1 MMRGHRTRE
10 KLLPSS
16 QGSRPIFMIGAE
28 RSGTTLVMALLGAHP
43 NIAVPEV
50 AWYYPRFRPYIHT
63 YGDLSQESNF
73 RTLVDEMIF
82 GLKTPLW
89 DLPVNPATIVS
100 ELVDSADERSFR
112 GAYSAILRRYAD
124 HHGKPRW
131 GEKTPHNLFFIGEIL
146 EDYPDAQFIFITRDG
161 RDASADYLESAFGP
175 TNIFVAG
182 EFWAFI
188 QQYVQPWRERLS
200 ASQWFDLSYEDLVRQ
215 PETVLRRV
223 TEFLGEP
230 YDPRM
235 LEFHTGLIAQR
246 RGATRDHAPLGK
258 PISDRYVGIYKN
270 LLSARDQG
278 IFAAVAGDELKA
290 SGYAVDVAPIVIS
303 EAEADRQR
311 EVDSRTRAA
320 LLEAPD
326 GHIVYESYND
336 WLVDRREERRRQG
349 VWTEPATP
357 PFPIGHRFEENITGY
372 RAWRKWK
379 QHFAIKRQYIATGV
393 VL

>member
-1 MMRGHRTRE
+1 
-10 KLLPSS
+10 LSS
-16 QGSRPIFMIGAE
+16 PNKRPIFMIGAE

-50 AWYYPRFRPYIHT
+50 AWYYPRFRAYIHT
-63 YGDLSQESNF
+63 YGDLGQEAKF

-82 GLKTPLW
+82 GLKTPFW

-100 ELVDSADERSFR
+100 ELADAASERSFC
-112 GAYSAILRRYAD
+112 GAYSAILQRYAE
-124 HHGKPRW
+124 HHRKPRW
-131 GEKTPHNLFFIGEIL
+131 GEKTPHNLFFIREIL
-146 EDYPDAQFIFITRDG
+146 EDYPNAQFIFITRDG

-175 TNIFVAG
+175 TNIFVAA

-188 QQYVQPWRERLS
+188 QQYVRAWREKLS
-200 ASQWFDLSYEDLVRQ
+200 SDQWFDLSYEELVRQ
-215 PETVLRRV
+215 PEAVIQRLTD
-223 TEFLGEP
+223 FLGEP
-230 YDPRM
+230 YDPQM
-235 LEFHTGLIAQR
+235 LEFHTGAIAQR

-258 PISDRYVGIYKN
+258 PISDRYIGIYKN
-270 LLSARDQG
+270 LLSFRDQE

-290 SGYAVDVAPIVIS
+290 AGYDLDVAPATVSQS
-303 EAEADRQR
+303 EAERQR
-311 EVDSRTRAA
+311 EVDGRTRAA

-336 WLVDRREERRRQG
+336 WLVDRREERRRRG
-349 VWTEPATP
+349 VWVEPVVS

-379 QHFAIKRQYIATGV
+379 QHFAIKRQYTATGV

>member
-1 MMRGHRTRE
+1 V
-10 KLLPSS
+10 SS
-16 QGSRPIFMIGAE
+16 QKSRPIFMIGAE

-50 AWYYPRFRPYIHT
+50 AWYYPRFRAYVDT
-63 YGDLSQESNF
+63 YGDLALEQNF

-100 ELVDSADERSFR
+100 ELVNAATERSFR
-112 GAYSAILRRYAD
+112 GAYSAILRRYAA

-131 GEKTPHNLFFIGEIL
+131 GEKTPHNVFFIREIL
-146 EDYPDAQFIFITRDG
+146 EDYPDAHFIFITRDG

-175 TNIFVAG
+175 TNIFVAA

-188 QQYVQPWRERLS
+188 QQFVRPWREKLS
-200 ASQWFDLSYEDLVRQ
+200 TDQWFDLRYEELVRD
-215 PETVLRRV
+215 PEPVLRRL
-223 TEFLGEP
+223 TDYLGES

-235 LEFHTGLIAQR
+235 LEFHTGAIAQR

-258 PISDRYVGIYKN
+258 PISDQYIGIYRN
-270 LLSARDQG
+270 LLSTRDQG
-278 IFAAVAGDELKA
+278 IFAAVAGDELRA
-290 SGYAVDVAPIVIS
+290 AGYDLDTAPVHLSES
-303 EAEADRQR
+303 EAARLR
-311 EVDSRTRAA
+311 EVDGRTRAA
-320 LLEAPD
+320 ILEAPD

-336 WLVDRREERRRQG
+336 WLVDRREERRRRG
-349 VWTEPATP
+349 VWDNSAPL
-357 PFPIGHRFEENITGY
+357 PFPAGHRFEENITGY

-379 QHFAIKRQYIATGV
+379 EHFAIKRQYTTTGV